1 MKSPLDAAN
10 LIAELKRRR
19 VFRAMVGYGIAA
31 FAVLQIA
38 EPIMHGLHWPDEVLS
53 YIVVAL
59 ALGFPVVVSLA
70 WIFDV
75 KAGRV
80 ETVAPAPG
88 LRGVRLAAVLAGVGA
103 LGAAPG
109 VVWYLVVRPGARA
122 PHADEAKPASA
133 SPASESRAVPSIA
146 VLPLVNLSRDPDQE
160 YFSDGVAEEILNALA
175 QVEGLHVAGRT
186 SSFSFKG
193 KNEDLRSIGQ
203 KLGVATVLEGSVRKQ
218 GDRVRITAQLINVA
232 DGFHLWSQ
240 NFDRELKDIFA
251 MQEEIARAVVAGLKV
266 KLAPGSVASGAPGG
280 TRSPEAYE
288 AYLLGRYHWNLRTT
302 QGMIHAT
309 EAFKRAVALDP
320 SYALAW
326 TGLADADVLSVP
338 GEYNVPG
345 IDPDATLKQAEEAA
359 RRAIALAPRLGEAQ
373 ASLGEIL
380 GKRDRFAE
388 ATAAFEQG
396 IRLSPEYPTGH
407 QWYSYDLQSYGRWDE
422 AIREMETAHRLDP
435 LSHVITLSLALV
447 YDGAERF
454 AEATPLYAQGLAQSP
469 EAWYAWHGRVGHE
482 LALGHFDEAAAAYRR
497 WLVGDVGVDGAAAA
511 EIERRLRDPGTRAA
525 MVDEILRGTRA
536 ADPRR
541 ADGRRNLGDVLVVIA
556 YVRWL
561 RGAEATVALLQ
572 KIAASGSGPDTLV
585 LYTFIGPRL
594 RADPRVQALAA
605 KFGGPPP
612 VNGAAAK

>member
-1 MKSPLDAAN
+1 MRRKKGLILDAAN
-10 LIAELKRRR
+10 LISELKRRR
-19 VFRAMVGYGIAA
+19 VFRAVVGYGVVA
-31 FAVLQIA
+31 FAVLQII
-38 EPIMHGLHWPDEVLS
+38 EPIMHGFHWPDEVLT
-53 YIVVAL
+53 YAVAALAIGFPIVV
-59 ALGFPVVVSLA
+59 GLA

-75 KAGRV
+75 NAGRI
-80 ETVAPAPG
+80 ERTGPAPG
-88 LRGVRLAAVLAGVGA
+88 LRGVRLAAVLTGVGA
-103 LGAAPG
+103 LAAVPG
-109 VVWYLVVRPGARA
+109 VAWYMVLRPGARA
-122 PHADEAKPASA
+122 PQGDEARRVAL
-133 SPASESRAVPSIA
+133 ESVPPNSGIRALPSIA

-203 KLGVATVLEGSVRKQ
+203 KLGVTTVLEGSVRKQ
-218 GDRVRITAQLINVA
+218 GDRVRITAQLINVG

-240 NFDRELKDIFA
+240 SFDRDLKDIFA
-251 MQEEIARAVVAGLKV
+251 MQEEIARAVGEGLKV
-266 KLAPGSVASGAPGG
+266 KLVPGSDKSGARGG
-280 TRSPEAYE
+280 TRNPAAYE

-309 EAFKRAVALDP
+309 EAFKRAVALDS

-326 TGLADADVLSVP
+326 TGLADAYVLSVP

-345 IDPDATLKQAEEAA
+345 VNPDSILTLSEDAA

-373 ASLGEIL
+373 SSLGEL
-380 GKRDRFAE
+380 LDKRKRWPE

-407 QWYSYDLQSYGRWDE
+407 QWYSYHLQSYNRWDE

-435 LSHVITLSLALV
+435 LSHVITLSLALA

-469 EAWYAWHGRVGHE
+469 EAWYAWMGRVGHE
-482 LALGHFDEAAAAYRR
+482 LALGHMDEAAAAYRR
-497 WLVGDVGVDGAAAA
+497 WLVGEGGVDSAAAA
-511 EIERRLRDPGTRAA
+511 QIERRLRDPATRAA
-525 MVDEILRGTRA
+525 MVEELRQNGTTATAPA
-536 ADPRR
+536 AASTD
-541 ADGRRNLGDVLVVIA
+541 AHAAIA

-561 RGAEATVALLQ
+561 RGEEATVALLRE
-572 KIAASGSGPDTLV
+572 IASSGRGPDSTLM
-585 LYTFIGPRL
+585 LYGFLGPRL
-594 RADPRVQALAA
+594 RADPRV
-605 KFGGPPP
+605 
-612 VNGAAAK
+612 